1 MRLLL
6 LGLTVQAVSGLVA
19 RGCGVIPCSSLLPP
33 RLPPPC
39 SSLFAQRELEE
50 GAEWQ
55 GLISRITE
63 YGAFVTLGH
72 EQHQGLLHISSLT
85 PERIDP
91 EDVPRYV
98 EKSVGPVGSRVK
110 VLVKSLQFKPKG
122 RGKRVSLELI
132 EALPKQDLDELVF
145 ARPPR

>member
-19 RGCGVIPCSSLLPP
+19 GGCGVIPCSSLLPP

-72 EQHQGLLHISSLT
+72 EQVWERGAG
-85 PERIDP
+85 ERIA
-91 EDVPRYV
+91 RA
-98 EKSVGPVGSRVK
+98 GG
-110 VLVKSLQFKPKG
+110 LAAQ
-122 RGKRVSLELI
+122 LESIL
-132 EALPKQDLDELVF
+132 AF
-145 ARPPR
+145 